1 MYTIV
6 KKLVKNQ
13 ELNII
18 EVKQENIEITFMD
31 YGAAILSILVP
42 DKNGLFETVL
52 MGYED
57 LESYIENPIYLN
69 AIIGPTSGRIKD
81 ATFNING
88 KEYVLDKNHLNM
100 ANLHGG
106 SETFAY
112 KVFDYHIVDN
122 LDSTKVIFTLYKK
135 QEESKYPG
143 NQKIEIIYTIEDGKL
158 YIEFNADTDEDT
170 LLNLTNH
177 AYFNLSGNL
186 KSKILNHELYLN
198 SSNIIQLDQYSIPY
212 KVENILYTNLDY
224 KNPRK
229 VQSNGFTG
237 IDHPFLIDEVNIE
250 IPCAILKDSV
260 SKRKLE
266 VYTNYECFVCYTHEY
281 PDDSKLLFGI
291 EQIKNMGI
299 CFETQHA
306 PNGINIDGLEDSI
319 LRKGHKYSYKSLYK
333 FSVY

>member
-177 AYFNLSGNL
+177 AYFNLSGNDANSEN
-186 KSKILNHELYLN
+186 KIKILPYIKKTFMPK
-198 SSNIIQLDQYSIPY
+198 STKFYSDLITILLLIMPIL
-212 KVENILYTNLDY
+212 KFKENI
-224 KNPRK
+224 
-229 VQSNGFTG
+229 F
-237 IDHPFLIDEVNIE
+237 F
-250 IPCAILKDSV
+250 
-260 SKRKLE
+260 
-266 VYTNYECFVCYTHEY
+266 
-281 PDDSKLLFGI
+281 
-291 EQIKNMGI
+291 
-299 CFETQHA
+299 
-306 PNGINIDGLEDSI
+306 INIYLFFLFFTVSALQNI
-319 LRKGHKYSYKSLYK
+319 MIHLMMLFHKHSL
-333 FSVY
+333 